1 MRSNMTEFTCA
12 FCKKVVVPE
21 DHMIC
26 DKCAEEEIAA
36 QDMNE
41 KIADYYNEQHHLRYK
56 DIQLFD
62 NEVGKVSVTYKRK
75 VLRTWD
81 YFSEDKLNFFN
92 TTTRRDAMMMAKGY
106 IEGWCDAVAVL
117 RDKR

>member
-1 MRSNMTEFTCA
+1 M
-12 FCKKVVVPE
+12 
-21 DHMIC
+21 
-26 DKCAEEEIAA
+26 
-36 QDMNE
+36 
-41 KIADYYNEQHHLRYK
+41 
-56 DIQLFD
+56 
-62 NEVGKVSVTYKRK
+62 TYKRK